1 MKPIPDPRSLI
12 PSTPDPRSLIPST
25 PDPRSLIPDP
35 FHKGFTLV
43 DLLVVIGIIGI
54 LAGVLFA
61 TFGGATDSARAAQCL
76 TNMRSLAM
84 AANARALRDEY
95 YPLAGSREAVDLGES
110 DGKTWYV
117 PQPGWISWLS
127 RGNYDDGQGHQ
138 RASAH
143 RSNTVLP
150 FFGNGNEEDMT
161 FALTN
166 GTVWISSG
174 RNRSLYVCPVH
185 NLYRKNLGRKAPYWS
200 YVMNARFGWDTS
212 KGSKAIST
220 ASVAGAVRYNSLTR
234 ADKTLMFAELQTVD
248 PVSGQDVGEDK
259 DGLAADCVLQ
269 YKEVESRSSHASK
282 GANASSGGDAESIGF
297 VHKSGK
303 RGRCAHV
310 VFADGHTEKLIWK
323 DGGID
328 PQTLTAYLCRGWDV
342 TFNTKDGWKLA
353 DGADE
358 MD

>member
-1 MKPIPDPRSLI
+1 MK
-12 PSTPDPRSLIPST
+12 
-25 PDPRSLIPDP
+25 
-35 FHKGFTLV
+35 KAFTLV
-43 DLLVVIGIIGI
+43 ELLIVIGIIGI

-61 TFGGATDSARAAQCL
+61 TFGGATESARAAQCL

-84 AANARALRDEY
+84 AANARALRSEY
-95 YPLAGSREAVDLGES
+95 YPLAGSREVVDLDAD

-117 PQPGWISWLS
+117 PQSGWISWLS
-127 RGNYDDGQGHQ
+127 RGNYDDGKGHQ

-212 KGSKAIST
+212 KGSKAIGTSS
-220 ASVAGAVRYNSLTR
+220 AAGVVYYNSLAR
-234 ADKTLMFAELQTVD
+234 ADKTLLFAELPAID
-248 PVSGQDVGEDK
+248 PSTGADVGEDK
-259 DGLAADCVLQ
+259 SGLAADCILQ
-269 YKEVESRSSHASK
+269 YKEIQSRTAKGSK
-282 GANASSGGDAESIGF
+282 GANASAGGEAESIGF
-297 VHKSGK
+297 VHKTGK
-303 RGRCAHV
+303 RGYCAHV
-310 VFADGHTEKLIWK
+310 AFADGHTEKLVWR
-323 DGGID
+323 DGGVD
-328 PQTLTAYLCRGWDV
+328 SQTLTAYLCRGWDV
-342 TFNTKDGWKLA
+342 TFDAKGGWKLA

>member
-1 MKPIPDPRSLI
+1 MK
-12 PSTPDPRSLIPST
+12 
-25 PDPRSLIPDP
+25 
-35 FHKGFTLV
+35 HAFTLIE
-43 DLLVVIGIIGI
+43 LLVVIGIIGI

-61 TFGGATDSARAAQCL
+61 SFGGATDSARAAQCL

-84 AANARALRDEY
+84 AANARALHNAY
-95 YPLAGSREAVDLGES
+95 YPLAGSREAVDLGAD

-117 PQPGWISWLS
+117 SQPGWISWLS

-143 RSNTVLP
+143 RSNTSLP

-166 GTVWISSG
+166 GTLWISSG
-174 RNRSLYVCPVH
+174 RNKSLYVCPVH
-185 NLYRKNLGRKAPYWS
+185 NLYRKKLGRKAPYWS

-212 KGSKAIST
+212 KGEKPVGT
-220 ASVAGAVRYNSLTR
+220 ASVAGTVRYNSLTR
-234 ADKTLMFAELQTVD
+234 ADKTLMFAELPTVD
-248 PVSGQDVGEDK
+248 PVSGEDVGDDQ
-259 DGLAADCVLQ
+259 DGLTADCVLQ
-269 YKEVESRSSHASK
+269 YKAIAANTESKSK
-282 GANASSGGDAESIGF
+282 GVCSSDDGSEESIGF

-303 RGRCAHV
+303 KDRVAHV
-310 VFADGHTEKLIWK
+310 VFADGHTEKLIWRN
-323 DGGID
+323 GEGSGSMD
-328 PQTLTAYLCRGWDV
+328 PKTLTAYLCRGWDV
-342 TFNTKDGWKLA
+342 TFDTKSGWKPT